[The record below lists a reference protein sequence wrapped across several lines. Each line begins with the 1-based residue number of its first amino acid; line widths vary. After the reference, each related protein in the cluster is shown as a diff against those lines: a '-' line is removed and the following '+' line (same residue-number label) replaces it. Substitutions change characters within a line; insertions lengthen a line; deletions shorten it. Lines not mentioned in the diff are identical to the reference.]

1 MTTIGRSIKIKR
13 GISWSSDQEH
23 SQPGAGRIPVV
34 GIRNVQKT
42 LELDD
47 LLYLSGV
54 NPAAVESKRVG
65 AGWTLIVGSNG
76 NRKRVGNSVLVR
88 QDADFLF
95 ASFLLAAKPYDD
107 SDINPDYFQRWLS
120 SEHVQARLSAS
131 AEGTTGLNNLSLSFF
146 RAMAIAVPST
156 VEQSTMTAVLDAV
169 DAALEH
175 AELARI
181 QARELRRGL
190 LQSFF
195 EFRGST
201 ETTKHSEAGTI
212 PGSWDAVQG
221 RRAFSIVT
229 GSSDSVDALRLPG
242 DEQQP
247 DAWFMKVDDFNAPAN
262 RRDIVGTNIG
272 FVLAENRS
280 FKTHASGTVIIAKRG
295 AAILKN
301 RVRVSRVPLA
311 LDPNLMA
318 LRALPPMSEEF
329 LRYQLEWRKLSRYVE
344 DSGVPQLN
352 NKDLYPRWF
361 LIAPD
366 KRQEVIVKVMQL
378 ADAYEDALIR
388 RCDVLESLRE
398 SLMHD
403 LITGRVRVANAP
415 AVVS

>member
-1 MTTIGRSIKIKR
+1 M
-13 GISWSSDQEH
+13 
-23 SQPGAGRIPVV
+23 
-34 GIRNVQKT
+34 
-42 LELDD
+42 
-47 LLYLSGV
+47 